1 MSPTAFI
8 RARCNPRCSSP
19 PEGRAVA
26 ILTCRHRLTQLG
38 TRTGAKRRAW
48 FSRSTSRTLRTAIR
62 VMGVLTG
69 GSLRRPS
76 QAVRN
81 HRTAVRLRRDSLAAI
96 VWMQRGLGQLG
107 VTNHRDLLPGWDG
120 RSAGGRRFR
129 DLVSQRA
136 VDQGGFDKLSEA
148 RVKLVI
154 RSDRSTARSEPMT
167 VDSPATSGAQIVVR
181 SLSRSQSSTSPA
193 LPVHGLSCRPSVGH
207 DQTTIRG
214 SSFYVACICAGDVAP
229 NEKPSASS
237 KMPKP
242 ANRSAKPRKSSR
254 SG

>member
-1 MSPTAFI
+1 
-8 RARCNPRCSSP
+8 
-19 PEGRAVA
+19 
-26 ILTCRHRLTQLG
+26 
-38 TRTGAKRRAW
+38 
-48 FSRSTSRTLRTAIR
+48 
-62 VMGVLTG
+62 MGVLTG

-167 VDSPATSGAQIVVR
+167 VNTSEWVPATSGAQIVVR
-181 SLSRSQSSTSPA
+181 SLRAIDRT
-193 LPVHGLSCRPSVGH
+193 GLGLM
-207 DQTTIRG
+207 
-214 SSFYVACICAGDVAP
+214 GDWHL
-229 NEKPSASS
+229 SASS
-237 KMPKP
+237 NWFRSDPSAAAP
-242 ANRSAKPRKSSR
+242 AAVLSGRPERPCQGQVARPAQYATPRIRQRDRPDGRLRTAAWRRIGQRSSMRGGDR
-254 SG
+254 SVLCYR